1 MNKLGVN
8 YTARSGLTHEES
20 FAIFQRLGFEAIF
33 TGYNGVEG
41 TARVAA
47 LAAEHNLFYESIHAP
62 FDGINA
68 MWNEDNQEAEDM
80 YARILACVDACRANS
95 IPITVVHLSA
105 GQKPPQVNDRGL
117 ARFDRLVAAAEDAG
131 VKIAFENLRSLAN
144 LAVAMER
151 YADSPAVGFCW
162 DIGHET
168 CFAHG
173 MEFMPLFGDR
183 LICTHIQ
190 DNRLIHNQDN
200 HMIPFDGRIDFE
212 RRMNLLRRYSYT
224 GTLMLELLPDK
235 CDYYAGWDMERYYAR
250 AYDAIIRL
258 RNMLNR

>member
-20 FAIFQRLGFEAIF
+20 FQIFHRLGFEAFF

-41 TARVAA
+41 TVRVAE
-47 LAAEHNLFYESIHAP
+47 LAAKYDLFYESIHAP

-68 MWNEDNQEAEDM
+68 MWGEDNLAAEEM
-80 YARILACVDACRANS
+80 YSRILACVEACRANT

-105 GQKPPQVNDRGL
+105 GSKPPQINDLGL
-117 ARFDRLVAAAEDAG
+117 SRFDRLVAAAEDAG

-162 DIGHET
+162 DIGHEQ

-190 DNRLIHNQDN
+190 DNRLQHNKDH
-200 HMIPFDGRIDFE
+200 HMIPFDGALDFE
-212 RRMNLLRRYSYT
+212 RIMRDMRSVGYE
-224 GTLMLELLPDK
+224 GALMLECGPRDDLGT
-235 CDYYAGWDMERYYAR
+235 YYDLSIREYYERCFEALTEL
-250 AYDAIIRL
+250 AKI
-258 RNMLNR
+258 